1 MEASVEDTIF
11 SFSSTVSLVR
21 FSIIRMA
28 DGESFIYN
36 YLSRI
41 HYINNPRMYL
51 ISIFLQKI
59 AFPMQ
64 SHFLLRSNILI
75 PLCAMHYIVSVLAV
89 IALVSSYNHCAQCC
103 WVQSRSHVI
112 IVDI

>member
-1 MEASVEDTIF
+1 
-11 SFSSTVSLVR
+11 
-21 FSIIRMA
+21 
-28 DGESFIYN
+28 
-36 YLSRI
+36 
-41 HYINNPRMYL
+41 
-51 ISIFLQKI
+51 
-59 AFPMQ
+59 MQ